1 VNRHTFD
8 TISSRRGVYDVD
20 VDAPSRWS
28 DDRLDDLAGEVRLLR
43 GEMREELRD
52 VRQETRDLRREVRE
66 GHRWL
71 MGLQLTTLLGL
82 VAVAVQVATH

>member
-1 VNRHTFD
+1 LVR
-8 TISSRRGVYDVD
+8 SVYDGR
-20 VDAPSRWS
+20 VDARARWT
-28 DDRLDDLAGEVRLLR
+28 DDRLDDLAGEVRVLR
-43 GEMREELRD
+43 GEMREDFHD
-52 VRQETRDLRREVRE
+52 VRAEIRDLRREVRE

>member
-1 VNRHTFD
+1 
-8 TISSRRGVYDVD
+8 
-20 VDAPSRWS
+20 VDARPRCT
-28 DDRLDDLAGEVRLLR
+28 DDRIDDLAAEVRALR
-43 GEMREELRD
+43 YEMRED
-52 VRQETRDLRREVRE
+52 IRDLRRGMRE